1 MNLQINPAQINIYKY
16 LKQMSDE
23 NITHLA
29 QLQTNYHFVNA
40 LCKCIKI
47 YSIIYHMF
55 SQSKL
60 TNG

>member
-40 LCKCIKI
+40 LKI

>member
-1 MNLQINPAQINIYKY
+1 
-16 LKQMSDE
+16 MSDE

-29 QLQTNYHFVNA
+29 HIYKPIIIF
-40 LCKCIKI
+40 KCIKI